1 MQRGITRKLK
11 KKIEQEMTQIWA
23 TFYVNKGNRLS
34 LKSEIKPDSIS
45 EKTENGKSN
54 LSLRIGKLKNHKLL
68 VLKKN
73 QVKM

>member
-1 MQRGITRKLK
+1 
-11 KKIEQEMTQIWA
+11 MTQIWA

-45 EKTENGKSN
+45 EKTEDRKSN
-54 LSLRIGKLKNHKLL
+54 LSLRIGKLKNYKLQ

>member
-1 MQRGITRKLK
+1 
-11 KKIEQEMTQIWA
+11 MTQIWA